1 MMIYDIYIDI
11 TEILSCK
18 YSKNIRRCIYI
29 QIKYM
34 IYVYIYIYIYNIHIY
49 IEREKEKTKRNISN
63 IMINIQACK
72 QTNKRASSEAANI
85 HYRSLGQ
92 QSVKTHT

>member
-29 QIKYM
+29 HIKYM
-34 IYVYIYIYIYNIHIY
+34 IYVYIYIYI
-49 IEREKEKTKRNISN
+49 ERAKEKTKRNISN

>member
-34 IYVYIYIYIYNIHIY
+34 IYVYIYIYIYIIY
-49 IEREKEKTKRNISN
+49 IYT
-63 IMINIQACK
+63 
-72 QTNKRASSEAANI
+72 
-85 HYRSLGQ
+85 
-92 QSVKTHT
+92 

>member
-1 MMIYDIYIDI
+1 MMIYEIYIDI

-18 YSKNIRRCIYI
+18 YSKNIRRCIYLH
-29 QIKYM
+29 IKYV
-34 IYVYIYIYIYNIHIY
+34 IYNIYNIHIY